1 MSEFFLEL
9 FSEEI
14 PSSLQKNLREDLLSS
29 FTIVFNEKSI
39 SFKKSSS
46 FSTPNRLVV
55 LFEGLQKKILLKSEE
70 IKGPNVKAPEIALE
84 GFIRSNNIVKKDLIK
99 KKLDKG
105 EFYFF
110 KTKSKKLSTQDLLES
125 LIPQILNKIQWKKS
139 MRWSDFNLS
148 WGRPLKSILAIF
160 DKKKLT
166 FNFHHLTSYNSTF
179 IDKEFEEKKKIFI
192 DFKDYNNFFKK
203 MNITIDHN
211 LRKNFIEKK
220 LDEISNKKNI
230 KIENNPKLIDEV
242 VDLTDQPNVILCEFD
257 RKFLNIPKEIL
268 IITMQ
273 HHQKY
278 FPTFDKKGNITNE
291 FLVVTNKKDINGL
304 IKLGNERVVE
314 ARLNDAEFFW
324 KKDKSQ
330 NLVKRV
336 SVLKS
341 MNYFKGLGTYFDKV
355 QRMRKLGGM
364 LSDELLISKDKVE
377 LSASIC
383 KVDLVSELV
392 GEFPELQ
399 GVMGGYFAEAQG
411 FEKDVSKAISEQ
423 YLPAG
428 LNSNVPKKP
437 YSVALSLADKIDTLV
452 GFFGINQKPTS
463 SKDPFALRRLA
474 LGIIKTIVENKK
486 DFKLR
491 DLISYSAGLYL
502 DQGFEFENKFLQKEL
517 ENFLMDRLKFYMKEE
532 KIRNDII
539 SASTSF
545 LNLDQSVIIFGKA
558 KSLNKF
564 IDKPNGIDVVSS
576 FKRASSIL
584 ESELKDKKLELS
596 NTTDPGIFKTE
607 FEKNLYKKIVE
618 LKKYFQNINKDE
630 DFNLTIN
637 NLAESKKVIFDFFDN
652 VIVNEDDITIK
663 KNRLELIQMLC
674 KTFDYYVNFSLIDS
688 RQ

>member
-14 PSSLQKNLREDLLSS
+14 PSSLQKSLREDLLNS
-29 FTIVFNEKSI
+29 FIKVFDEKSI

-55 LFEGLQKKILLKSEE
+55 FFEGLQKQITLKSEE
-70 IKGPNVKAPEIALE
+70 IKGPSVKAPEIALE
-84 GFIRSNNIVKKDLIK
+84 GFIRSNDISKKDLIK
-99 KKLDKG
+99 KVIDKG

-110 KTKSKKLSTQDLLES
+110 KTKLKKLNTHDLLEELVPS
-125 LIPQILNKIQWKKS
+125 ILHKIQWKKS
-139 MRWSDFNLS
+139 MRWNDFSLN

-160 DKKKLT
+160 DKKKLN
-166 FNFHHLTSYNSTF
+166 FNFHHLTSSNSTF
-179 IDKEFEEKKKIFI
+179 VDKEFEEKKKIFN
-192 DFKDYNNFFKK
+192 DFQDYNIFFKK
-203 MNITIDHN
+203 LNITIDHN
-211 LRKNFIEKK
+211 QRKNFIEKK
-220 LDEISNKKNI
+220 LNEISSIKNI
-230 KIENNPKLIDEV
+230 LIENNPKLLDEV

-291 FLVVTNKKDINGL
+291 FLVVTNKQDINGL

-324 KKDKSQ
+324 NKDKSQ

-336 SVLKS
+336 SMLKS

-399 GVMGGYFAEAQG
+399 GIMGGYFAESQG
-411 FEKDVSKAISEQ
+411 FEKDVCKAISEQ

-428 LNSNVPKKP
+428 QNSKVPKKP
-437 YSVALSLADKIDTLV
+437 YSIALSLADKIDTLV

-474 LGIIKTIVENKK
+474 SGIIKTIVENKK
-486 DFKLR
+486 DFKIK

-502 DQGFEFENKFLQKEL
+502 DQGFKFENKSLQSEL
-517 ENFLMDRLKFYMKEE
+517 INFLMDRLKFYMKEE
-532 KIRNDII
+532 KIRSDIVL
-539 SASTSF
+539 ASTSF

-564 IDKPNGIDVVSS
+564 IAKPNGIDVVSS

-584 ESELKDKKLELS
+584 ESELKDKNLELS

-607 FEKNLYKKIVE
+607 FEKNLYKKINE
-618 LKKYFQNINKDE
+618 LRKYFQNINKDE
-630 DFNLTIN
+630 DFDQSLN

-652 VIVNEDDITIK
+652 VIVNEEDVTIK

-688 RQ
+688 HQ

>member
-14 PSSLQKNLREDLLSS
+14 PSSLQKNLREDLLDS
-29 FTIVFNEKSI
+29 FTKLFTEKFI
-39 SFKKSSS
+39 SHKKSSS
-46 FSTPNRLVV
+46 YSTPNRLIIVFEGIQKQVV
-55 LFEGLQKKILLKSEE
+55 LRSEVT
-70 IKGPNVKAPEIALE
+70 KGPNINAPEVALE
-84 GFIRSNNIVKKDLIK
+84 GFMRSNNISKKDLFK
-99 KKLDKG
+99 KKIDKG

-110 KTKSKKLSTQDLLES
+110 KTKSKKLNAHDLLEEFVP
-125 LIPQILNKIQWKKS
+125 LVLQKIQWKKS
-139 MRWSDFNLS
+139 MKWGEFDLN

-166 FNFHHLTSYNSTF
+166 FNFHHLTSSNSTF

-203 MNITIDHN
+203 LNIIIDHN
-211 LRKNFIEKK
+211 QRKNLIEKK
-220 LDEISNKKNI
+220 LNEILKKKNI
-230 KIENNPKLIDEV
+230 LIEDNSKLLDEI

-268 IITMQ
+268 MITMQ

-278 FPTFDKKGNITNE
+278 LPTFDKKGNITNE
-291 FLVVTNKKDINGL
+291 FLVVTNKHDKSGL

-314 ARLNDAEFFW
+314 ARLSDAEFFW
-324 KKDKSQ
+324 QKDKSQ

-336 SVLKS
+336 SSLKS

-399 GVMGGYFAEAQG
+399 GIMGGYFAEAQG
-411 FEKDVSKAISEQ
+411 FEKDVCKAISEQ

-428 LNSNVPKKP
+428 LNSKVPKKP

-463 SKDPFALRRLA
+463 SKDPFALRRLSF
-474 LGIIKTIVENKK
+474 GVIKTIVENKK
-486 DFKLR
+486 DFKIR
-491 DLISYSAGLYL
+491 DLISYSTGLYL
-502 DQGFEFENKFLQKEL
+502 DQGFEFENKSLQNEL
-517 ENFLMDRLKFYMKEE
+517 ISFLMDRLKFYMKEE
-532 KIRNDII
+532 KIRSDII
-539 SASTSF
+539 LASTSSF
-545 LNLDQSVIIFGKA
+545 NLDRSVVIFGKA

-564 IDKPNGIDVVSS
+564 VNKPNGIDLISS
-576 FKRASSIL
+576 YKRASNIL
-584 ESELKDKKLELS
+584 ENELKDKNLELS

-607 FEKNLYKKIVE
+607 FEKNLYKKINE
-618 LKKYFQNINKDE
+618 LSKYFQSINKDE
-630 DFNLTIN
+630 DFEQSIN

-652 VIVNEDDITIK
+652 VIVNDEDITIK
-663 KNRLELIQMLC
+663 KNRLKLIQMLC

-688 RQ
+688 LQ

>member
-14 PSSLQKNLREDLLSS
+14 PSTLQKNLREDLLNS
-29 FTIVFNEKSI
+29 FIKSFNEKFI
-39 SFKKSSS
+39 LFKKSSS
-46 FSTPNRLVV
+46 FSTPNRLII
-55 LFEGLQKKILLKSEE
+55 LFEGLQKQIILKSEE
-70 IKGPNVKAPEIALE
+70 IKGPSIKAPELALE
-84 GFIRSNNIVKKDLIK
+84 GFIRSNNISKKDLFK
-99 KKLDKG
+99 KATDKG

-110 KTKSKKLSTQDLLES
+110 KTKSKKLNTQDLLEELVP
-125 LIPQILNKIQWKKS
+125 LILQKIQWKKS
-139 MRWSDFNLS
+139 MRWSDFSLN

-160 DKKKLT
+160 DRKKLT
-166 FNFHHLTSYNSTF
+166 FNFHHLTSSNSTF

-203 MNITIDHN
+203 LNIIIDHN
-211 LRKNFIEKK
+211 QRKNLIEKK
-220 LDEISNKKNI
+220 LNEISKKKNI
-230 KIENNPKLIDEV
+230 LIEDNSKLLDEV

-257 RKFLNIPKEIL
+257 KKFLNIPKEIL
-268 IITMQ
+268 MITMQ

-291 FLVVTNKKDINGL
+291 FLVVTNKYDKSGL

-314 ARLNDAEFFW
+314 ARLSDAEFFW
-324 KKDKSQ
+324 QKDKSQ

-336 SVLKS
+336 SSLKS

-399 GVMGGYFAEAQG
+399 GIMGGYFAEAQG
-411 FEKDVSKAISEQ
+411 FEKDVCKAISEQ

-428 LNSNVPKKP
+428 LNSKVPKKP

-474 LGIIKTIVENKK
+474 LGVIKTIVENKK
-486 DFKLR
+486 DFKIR
-491 DLISYSAGLYL
+491 DLISYSTGLYL
-502 DQGFEFENKFLQKEL
+502 DQGFEFENKSLQNEL
-517 ENFLMDRLKFYMKEE
+517 ISFLMDRLKFYMKEE
-532 KIRNDII
+532 KIRSDII
-539 SASTSF
+539 LASTSSF
-545 LNLDQSVIIFGKA
+545 NLDRSVVIFGKA

-564 IDKPNGIDVVSS
+564 VNKPNGIDLISS
-576 FKRASSIL
+576 YKRASNIL
-584 ESELKDKKLELS
+584 ESELKDKNLELS

-607 FEKNLYKKIVE
+607 FEKNLYKKINE
-618 LKKYFQNINKDE
+618 LSKYFQSINKDE
-630 DFNLTIN
+630 DFEQSIN

-652 VIVNEDDITIK
+652 VIVNDEDITIK

-688 RQ
+688 LQ

>member
-14 PSSLQKNLREDLLSS
+14 PSSLQKNLREDLLNS
-29 FTIVFNEKSI
+29 FTKVFNEKSI
-39 SFKKSSS
+39 SFKESSS
-46 FSTPNRLVV
+46 FSTPNRLVI
-55 LFEGLQKKILLKSEE
+55 LFEGLQKKIILNSEE
-70 IKGPNVKAPEIALE
+70 IRGPNVKAPETALE

-110 KTKSKKLSTQDLLES
+110 KTKPKKLSTQDLLED

-166 FNFHHLTSYNSTF
+166 FNFHHLTSSNTSF
-179 IDKEFEEKKKIFI
+179 IDKEFEDKKKIFT

-203 MNITIDHN
+203 INITIDHN

-220 LDEISNKKNI
+220 LDEISSKKNV

-324 KKDKSQ
+324 NKDKSQ

-336 SVLKS
+336 SMLKS

-383 KVDLVSELV
+383 KVDLVSDLV

-428 LNSNVPKKP
+428 LNSKVPQKP

-491 DLISYSAGLYL
+491 DLISYSAGLYF
-502 DQGFEFENKFLQKEL
+502 DQGFEFENKSLQKEL

-630 DFNLTIN
+630 DFDITIN